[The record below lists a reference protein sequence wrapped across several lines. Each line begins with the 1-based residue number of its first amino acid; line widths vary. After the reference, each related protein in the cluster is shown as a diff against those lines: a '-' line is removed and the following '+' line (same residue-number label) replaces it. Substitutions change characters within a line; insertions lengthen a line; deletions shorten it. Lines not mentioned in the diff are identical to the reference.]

1 MPAVGKGL
9 TLPAHRTIMAEGGG
23 SSWEHGAAA
32 VMAMHL
38 RVRRGASAGAIF
50 QLQPGVNTIGR
61 WQSNSVV
68 LGDDRVS
75 SSHARIDVEMDAATL
90 TDVGS
95 TNGTLVNDVLIQAPV
110 VLRPGDTVQVGN
122 TTLVY
127 DGGEKLADEQPTTSV
142 RIVLEDDEASR
153 PRAIAWSPEET
164 TQLLPPNAQG
174 IEAAD
179 LRRLYGILSALYRIT
194 SVVGRAT
201 SLEGLFS
208 HVMGVVFDI
217 LPADHG
223 SVLLLGPDGKTPQPV
238 IGRCRQPGEQTV
250 RVSQTIVRDVL
261 GTGRGMLSADAAAD
275 ERFRRVA
282 SIQLYG
288 IRSAMCVPIRSPRQV
303 FGVIYLDTR
312 SVDRRFTERDLELL
326 TAVGSEVGLAAE
338 NFRLIQKNLEAER
351 LAAIGQAVAGL
362 SHYIK
367 NILQSM
373 EAARFLIPIAI
384 EENDQVGL
392 REAWG
397 ALDRNIQ
404 LISELALNMLSYSR
418 RAGPQYEPVEPNAL
432 VRQVVDLV
440 AQRSAEHGE
449 TVATALDP
457 AMPTALLDRGA
468 LHCCLLNLLTN
479 AIDAAPRGNIQVAS
493 RWLPDARRIEIA
505 VQDNGPGIPPE
516 LHEKIF
522 EAFFTTKGSR
532 GTGLGLAV
540 SRKLVE
546 EFGGRLTLQSSP
558 GHGATF
564 TISLPGEP
572 DRQPK

>member
-1 MPAVGKGL
+1 MTGEGSSSWVVGK
-9 TLPAHRTIMAEGGG
+9 
-23 SSWEHGAAA
+23 A
-32 VMAMHL
+32 VPMAMHL

-50 QLQPGVNTIGR
+50 PLQPGVNTIGR
-61 WQSNSVV
+61 WQSNSIV
-68 LGDDRVS
+68 LADDRVS
-75 SSHARIDVEMDAATL
+75 SSHARIDVYGDSAVL

-95 TNGTLVNDVLIQAPV
+95 TNGTLVNDVMIQAPV
-110 VLRPGDTVQVGN
+110 VLRPGDTIQVGS

-142 RIVLEDDEASR
+142 RIVLDEDEAAH
-153 PRAIAWSPEET
+153 PRAITWSPEET

-179 LRRLYGILSALYRIT
+179 LRRLYGVLSALYRIT

-208 HVMGVVFDI
+208 HVLDVVFDI

-223 SVLLLGPDGKTPQPV
+223 SVLVLGPDGKTLQPV
-238 IGRCRQPGEQTV
+238 VGRCRTPGDQTV
-250 RVSQTIVRDVL
+250 RVCQTIAQDVVA
-261 GTGRGMLSADAAAD
+261 TGRGVLSSDAAGD
-275 ERFRRVA
+275 ERLRSAA
-282 SIQLYG
+282 SVQLYG
-288 IRSAMCVPIRSPRQV
+288 IRSALCVPIRSPRQV

-312 SVDRRFTERDLELL
+312 SADRRFTERDLELL
-326 TAVGSEVGLAAE
+326 TAVGSDVGLATE
-338 NFRLIQKNLEAER
+338 NLRLIQKNLEDQR

-362 SHYIK
+362 SHYVK

-373 EAARFLIPIAI
+373 EAARFLIPLAI
-384 EENDQVGL
+384 EENDQATL

-404 LISELALNMLSYSR
+404 LISELTLNMLSYSR
-418 RAGPQYEPVEPNAL
+418 RAAPQYEPVEPNTV
-432 VRQVVDLV
+432 VRQVMDLV
-440 AQRSAEHGE
+440 AQRAAEHG
-449 TVATALDP
+449 ATITTDLDP

-479 AIDAAPRGNIQVAS
+479 AIDAAEKGNIRVAS
-493 RWLPDARRIEIA
+493 RWLPEARRIEIT
-505 VQDNGPGIPPE
+505 VSDDGPGIPPE

-546 EFGGRLTLQSSP
+546 ELGGRLSVQSRQ

-564 TISLPGEP
+564 TISLPSEP
-572 DRQPK
+572 EKRSQ